1 MNTQITQ
8 KIISHAALGLA
19 LITSMATATAEQV
32 NGVLLMNSVPST
44 YSLASALFP
53 RPTRGLY
60 LNQSQPSPEGL
71 NIAFMVNFE
80 YNSARVLTESLPY
93 LDAVGK
99 MLNQENLK
107 TKALVIEGHAD
118 AKGDYL
124 YNLGLSEQRAQ
135 AVKRYLVS
143 VHGIDDARLHSMG
156 KGDTELLDPDNPYSK
171 MNRRVQF
178 SAWTHD

>member
-1 MNTQITQ
+1 MKTTNILTRI
-8 KIISHAALGLA
+8 ALGLA
-19 LITSMATATAEQV
+19 LVSSLATASAEKFGDV
-32 NGVLLMNSVPST
+32 TLMSSVPST
-44 YSLASALFP
+44 YQLASTLFP

-60 LNQSQPSPEGL
+60 LNAKQPEPKSQK
-71 NIAFMVNFE
+71 IAFIVNFE
-80 YNSARVLTESLPY
+80 YNSALVMSESLPY

-107 TKALVIEGHAD
+107 TKALIIEGHAD

-143 VHGIDDARLHSMG
+143 VHGIDATRLHSMG
-156 KGDTELLDPDNPYSK
+156 KGDTELLDPEHPFSK

-178 SAWTHD
+178 VAWTHQ